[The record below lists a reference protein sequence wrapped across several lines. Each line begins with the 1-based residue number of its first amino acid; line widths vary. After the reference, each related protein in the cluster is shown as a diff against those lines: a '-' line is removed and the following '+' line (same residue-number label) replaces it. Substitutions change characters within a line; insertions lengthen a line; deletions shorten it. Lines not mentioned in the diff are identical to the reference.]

1 MDTFLVLKDIHAEG
15 CNGKQGDLLFGF
27 PSMSGFLGFVH
38 CMQLELSKEL
48 DLDIRLEHIAV
59 INHLTTQNMERNDS
73 GSEYGKYAFNICK
86 KPLLE
91 NGDTPSFIT
100 EVKVNLVCSLIIR
113 LPEELRNE
121 ISIRGDLIPLVEKFV
136 TTHHL
141 CGGHITYCDVK
152 SCTNQDFEIIKKKVG
167 GNVIIPVTKVDNES
181 ENLTLDSYLQTYIES
196 FEGYVHGEK
205 YIVPMEVGYRILD
218 EIKTCTGCKCAF
230 RHELTEGDVLTKAES
245 VYAFA
250 EWVDLRKISSF
261 DEISWQYTATEDY
274 LLFSNKIF

>member
-86 KPLLE
+86 KPLLK

-100 EVKVNLVCSLIIR
+100 EVKVNLVCSL
-113 LPEELRNE
+113 
-121 ISIRGDLIPLVEKFV
+121 SLI
-136 TTHHL
+136 
-141 CGGHITYCDVK
+141 HI
-152 SCTNQDFEIIKKKVG
+152 
-167 GNVIIPVTKVDNES
+167 
-181 ENLTLDSYLQTYIES
+181 
-196 FEGYVHGEK
+196 
-205 YIVPMEVGYRILD
+205 
-218 EIKTCTGCKCAF
+218 
-230 RHELTEGDVLTKAES
+230 
-245 VYAFA
+245 
-250 EWVDLRKISSF
+250 
-261 DEISWQYTATEDY
+261 
-274 LLFSNKIF
+274 